1 MMPEDLREEHFG
13 LCAQCKHVRL
23 IYSDRGA
30 CFYQCSRALTD
41 PTYTH
46 YPVLPKREC
55 PGFEENRHPPEN
67 P

>member
-1 MMPEDLREEHFG
+1 MPEDLREEHAG
-13 LCAQCKHVRL
+13 LCARCKHVKL
-23 IYSDRGA
+23 IHSDRGA

-41 PTYTH
+41 PIYPR

-55 PGFEENRHPPEN
+55 PGFEEMRRPPKN